1 MYYFKIILCI
11 FTLVFTL
18 VLCSCSSPTR
28 IETRTVCE
36 AQLPLNLSI
45 PTLELESVYIDVKTE
60 DNKTFYIFDSENFR
74 KMTEND
80 VNILNHV
87 QALDKIIS
95 EYKKYYK
102 EN

>member
-11 FTLVFTL
+11 FILVFTL
-18 VLCSCSSPTR
+18 ALSACSSPTR

-36 AQLPLNLSI
+36 APLPLNLSI

-60 DNKTFYIFDSENFR
+60 NNRTFYIFDSENFR

-87 QALDKIIS
+87 QALNKIIS